1 MSGAA
6 HVTRRRPCV
15 CCVTEIA
22 ADCVMTSV
30 AVPCDRTRYP
40 AAFGSREHLLYIGHN
55 LAVHAVSWGFVF
67 VWTTF
72 FGLLRDHKSVDEFIV
87 WGIGATLFTGWLLVW
102 PRMADPR
109 RIVRLLGVW
118 VGLATIASIAIL
130 LTQSLLM
137 VKILCWIFIPSIYFY
152 IGPCFGMLNNLAL
165 PRMRAMF
172 CAATLFVANVG
183 KIPLI

>member
-87 WGIGATLFTGWLLVW
+87 WGIGATLFTASGIITAHSMRHDDMTKEVSK
-102 PRMADPR
+102 
-109 RIVRLLGVW
+109 GVIGFYASAAFCTLCAGATGR
-118 VGLATIASIAIL
+118 VVDDVLSACGLATCLPL
-130 LTQSLLM
+130 LATATRGGRDAR
-137 VKILCWIFIPSIYFY
+137 VCACPSS
-152 IGPCFGMLNNLAL
+152 
-165 PRMRAMF
+165 
-172 CAATLFVANVG
+172 ATAFAW
-183 KIPLI
+183 